1 MVLTPTNWRAGP
13 GDPGIL
19 VEIQLLT
26 KSHLPTMVSTPT
38 NWRAGP
44 GDPGIL
50 EVIKSLKK
58 VTYPQW
64 FQC

>member
-1 MVLTPTNWRAGP
+1 MVSMPKNWRAGP

-19 VEIQLLT
+19 EVIKLLT
-26 KSHLPTMVSTPT
+26 KSHLPTMVSTLT

-50 EVIKSLKK
+50 EVIKLLTKK
-58 VTYPQW
+58 
-64 FQC
+64 